1 MAVLLGGVLT
11 CTLEFLEYIIPA
23 AVLLLCLHHF
33 FSIPSHV
40 FRKLLHL
47 AAFTCLVEMMWAAE
61 VWYQAS
67 LTALLFA
74 AAVYPILC
82 ILENQPW
89 FGGLFVQKEPGEVKK
104 SLLLLFVMDAVLV
117 AVCWGIFD
125 LPWVAAT
132 AIRMW
137 GSGDGAAALVGHRF
151 GKHHVSLPL
160 ADPKKTWEGSGAMV
174 IVSTAVGTV
183 AMLVTTEMPW
193 YRCLL
198 FALAASV
205 PGAYTELISRKGN
218 DTVTVPAVDTGV
230 LLALAFL
237 WR

>member
-1 MAVLLGGVLT
+1 MAVLLRGVLA

-33 FSIPSHV
+33 FRIPSHV

-67 LTALLFA
+67 LTVLLFA

-82 ILENQPW
+82 ALENRPW

-125 LPWVAAT
+125 LPWVAAA
-132 AIRMW
+132 AILMW
-137 GSGDGAAALVGHRF
+137 DSGDGAAARNESFSHASMDYCMWLDADDLLLDEDRKAFQSLKETLDPTISVVMAPSHRF
-151 GKHHVSLPL
+151 
-160 ADPKKTWEGSGAMV
+160 
-174 IVSTAVGTV
+174 
-183 AMLVTTEMPW
+183 
-193 YRCLL
+193 
-198 FALAASV
+198 
-205 PGAYTELISRKGN
+205 
-218 DTVTVPAVDTGV
+218 
-230 LLALAFL
+230 
-237 WR
+237 